1 MPLAV
6 QFNFDPRCGYE
17 YNLNFGLAMDFNGK
31 TRDNYM
37 ITYSLSVSC
46 FENILGTKAVY
57 FFAEQWS
64 DSVPKVSPHST
75 KDSNAW
81 LKPFPLCIAGLTGRK
96 LKLPNDIVNP
106 SDKFRIGVKRA
117 INLYPKPLAERIV
130 KERLEKDWEPSH
142 KLVLAQVMR
151 P

>member
-1 MPLAV
+1 MDHSCCFSLGGNLDFLDFL
-6 QFNFDPRCGYE
+6 QKKF
-17 YNLNFGLAMDFNGK
+17 YNID
-31 TRDNYM
+31 Y
-37 ITYSLSVSC
+37 
-46 FENILGTKAVY
+46 
-57 FFAEQWS
+57 
-64 DSVPKVSPHST
+64 
-75 KDSNAW
+75 W

>member
-37 ITYSLSVSC
+37 ITYSPSVSC

-75 KDSNAW
+75 KEFQRLIETIS
-81 LKPFPLCIAGLTGRK
+81 LMHCRPH
-96 LKLPNDIVNP
+96 
-106 SDKFRIGVKRA
+106 RA
-117 INLYPKPLAERIV
+117 KVEASERHC
-130 KERLEKDWEPSH
+130 EPEW
-142 KLVLAQVMR
+142 
-151 P
+151 